1 MIFIL
6 HLIAQ
11 NINKLDD
18 ECSCLSLQMDL
29 LLADELTDEELL
41 LLEMDKQ
48 KGGNHIRFTLDDM
61 NDQEVQ
67 ENFRFQRRDLGRL
80 ITCLRFPEYFTTKT
94 NIKFC
99 SEEVLCILLRRLTY
113 RNRFVVLYP
122 LFGRSKS
129 QLSEMFNIVLDHVY
143 NNFSHL
149 LSTLAQPWIINGVP
163 QFAAAVFAQNAPLV
177 NCWGFIDGT
186 VRAICRPS
194 LNQRE
199 VYNGHKRCHALK
211 FQAVMAPNGIVANLQ
226 GPYEGRRH
234 DSFLLHESDMLT
246 ELSNLLGGQY
256 CVYGDPAYPL
266 HRCLITPFPDIN
278 LTPQQPAF
286 NGRMSAVRQ
295 CVE

>member
-11 NINKLDD
+11 NIIELDD
-18 ECSCLSLQMDL
+18 ECSCLSLQMYL

-80 ITCLRFPEYFTTKT
+80 ITCLRFPEYFTTNT

-99 SEEVLCILLRRLTY
+99 SEEALCILLRRLAY
-113 RNRFVVLYP
+113 PNRFVDLYP

-143 NNFSHL
+143 DNFSHL
-149 LSTLAQPWIINGVP
+149 PSTLAQPWIINGVP
-163 QFAAAVFAQNAPLV
+163 QFAAAVSAKNAPLV

-194 LNQRE
+194 LNQRS
-199 VYNGHKRCHALK
+199 
-211 FQAVMAPNGIVANLQ
+211 LQ
-226 GPYEGRRH
+226 WPQKVSCSQIPGSYG
-234 DSFLLHESDMLT
+234 T
-246 ELSNLLGGQY
+246 KWY
-256 CVYGDPAYPL
+256 CCKSPGS
-266 HRCLITPFPDIN
+266 I
-278 LTPQQPAF
+278 
-286 NGRMSAVRQ
+286 
-295 CVE
+295 

>member
-1 MIFIL
+1 
-6 HLIAQ
+6 
-11 NINKLDD
+11 
-18 ECSCLSLQMDL
+18 
-29 LLADELTDEELL
+29 
-41 LLEMDKQ
+41 
-48 KGGNHIRFTLDDM
+48 M

-99 SEEVLCILLRRLTY
+99 SEEALCILLRRLAY
-113 RNRFVVLYP
+113 PNCFVDLYP

-143 NNFSHL
+143 DNFSHL

-163 QFAAAVFAQNAPLV
+163 QFTAAVSTKNAPLV

-194 LNQRE
+194 LNQRD

-211 FQAVMAPNGIVANLQ
+211 FQAFMAPNGIVANLQ

-234 DSFLLHESDMLT
+234 DSFLLHESDILT
-246 ELSNLLGGQY
+246 ETLKPSWWTIL
-256 CVYGDPAYPL
+256 C
-266 HRCLITPFPDIN
+266 IW
-278 LTPQQPAF
+278 
-286 NGRMSAVRQ
+286 
-295 CVE
+295 